1 VLTWHG
7 ELRRTTGGILNRI
20 RQDLA
25 LHDIC
30 TGSALAGSPGG
41 RLWMMAVEALG
52 WLYGGALYQAI
63 YIHFGLN
70 QAIGMV

>member
-1 VLTWHG
+1 M
-7 ELRRTTGGILNRI
+7 
-20 RQDLA
+20 D
-25 LHDIC
+25 D
-30 TGSALAGSPGG
+30 
-41 RLWMMAVEALG
+41 AVEALG